1 MSFDLTL
8 PESRRKFLRKALS
21 VAVGASLAGL
31 LVQML
36 RRERASKAPAPVSIP
51 PDVSSGLTIIEGAI
65 VYREGDGP
73 IRAYA
78 ARCTHLGCRIDRI
91 AGDEIVCPCH
101 GSRFRPDGTVVT
113 GPATKPLV
121 ALRIEPDPK
130 TGGWTARA
138 TG

>member
-1 MSFDLTL
+1 MSFNL
-8 PESRRKFLRKALS
+8 PLSEPRRKVLRKVLS
-21 VAVGASLAGL
+21 IAVGASLAGL

-36 RRERASKAPAPVSIP
+36 RRERESKSPAPVSIP
-51 PDVSSGLTIIEGAI
+51 PDVSAGLTIIEGAI
-65 VYREGDGP
+65 VYREGEGP

-78 ARCTHLGCRIDRI
+78 AHCTHLGCRIDRI

-101 GSRFRPDGTVVT
+101 GSRFRADGTVVT
-113 GPATKPLV
+113 GPATRPLV

-138 TG
+138 AG